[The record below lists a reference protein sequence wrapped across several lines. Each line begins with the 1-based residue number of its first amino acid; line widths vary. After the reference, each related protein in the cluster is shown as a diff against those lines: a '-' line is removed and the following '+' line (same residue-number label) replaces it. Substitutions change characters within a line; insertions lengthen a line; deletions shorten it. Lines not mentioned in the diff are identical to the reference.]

1 MGIFKEEK
9 KKIEPLQPQKL
20 EKPLSISYEASS
32 RTTIGRTIQIKG
44 DIIADEEVYIE
55 GKIEGK
61 IESKKSIIIGSS
73 GFVKADLQAPIIK
86 ISGKVIGNI
95 YASTKLDVD
104 STAHIEGNITAA
116 KLSISESAYFKGSVD
131 MSLKGEKVSMKM
143 QNESEEKIMKSK

>member
-9 KKIEPLQPQKL
+9 KKNEPLAQQKL
-20 EKPLSISYEASS
+20 EKPVSIPYEAPSK
-32 RTTIGRTIQIKG
+32 TTIGRSIQIKG
-44 DIIADEEVYIE
+44 DLIADEEVYIE

-73 GFVKADLQAPIIK
+73 GFVKADLQAPVIK

-95 YASTKLDVD
+95 YATTKLDID

-131 MSLKGEKVSMKM
+131 MSSKVEKVI
-143 QNESEEKIMKSK
+143 SEVKK